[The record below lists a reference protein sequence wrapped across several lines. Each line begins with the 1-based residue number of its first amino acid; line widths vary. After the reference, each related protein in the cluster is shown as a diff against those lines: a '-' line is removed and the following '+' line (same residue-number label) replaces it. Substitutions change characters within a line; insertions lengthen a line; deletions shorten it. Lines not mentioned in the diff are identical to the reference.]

1 MGTNNKN
8 KKTEDGW
15 LLRPIAGPTDL
26 STSTKLGPTEEEV
39 LIERYSALSD
49 WLSEVKALEKR
60 GRIELNSYLKTA
72 MAKAKTDGRVR
83 DCSHETALRLGGT
96 HTGPDLLLFFV
107 RKCPHY
113 RDAFLRGE
121 LPPYPWRIS
130 QPFEK
135 EQKPAGTKPD
145 ITPDKRRRI
154 LTWVKGFLKEAYR
167 ITIKSFFDSVM
178 NK

>member
-135 EQKPAGTKPD
+135 EQKPAGTGQKEIVEVKPSVFGITVD
-145 ITPDKRRRI
+145 IKELARRFWK
-154 LTWVKGFLKEAYR
+154 WVCSR
-167 ITIKSFFDSVM
+167 
-178 NK
+178 NKD